1 MGTVTPAS
9 LELSLRNCSISS
21 ASSPP
26 LDQQTSAADAETPQ
40 LGFHASPCQW
50 EQCINFKTG
59 EIYYINRR
67 TGKKVKDD
75 PRKET
80 ETSKTDIS
88 SEEEEDDS
96 EKRNTSPPPPS
107 TTTPPSIDDFNYEED
122 VLVVAGCKSCLMYFM
137 LPKTT
142 DECPKCCSNLLLH
155 FDQPEK

>member
-1 MGTVTPAS
+1 MLLFLMT
-9 LELSLRNCSISS
+9 LW
-21 ASSPP
+21 
-26 LDQQTSAADAETPQ
+26 
-40 LGFHASPCQW
+40 GFIQ
-50 EQCINFKTG
+50 TG

-80 ETSKTDIS
+80 GTSKPDIS

-96 EKRNTSPPPPS
+96 EKSNTSSPSPPPPPT
-107 TTTPPSIDDFNYEED
+107 TTTPSNDDFNYEED

-142 DECPKCCSNLLLH
+142 DQCPKCYSNLLLH
-155 FDQPEK
+155 FDQPEN